1 MSSRGF
7 RLLVPEPSSATR
19 CRRPRS
25 SRAACPFRSSMSL
38 ASKGAGPQRVP
49 VTSAKVPR
57 PPPLRPARASRRR
70 FATSLAEMASAG
82 DGFRHHEAAGRKA
95 TPLTTVSFE
104 RKSPGCSRVARS
116 GAILPE
122 SEAELREVA
131 ASVAAPT
138 LANMVETGRT
148 PHLSAERL
156 GGRDHPATAFRAA
169 THAVRAVLTRLPR
182 DGRLEDLRS
191 WRRSRSIMRFCAL
204 LTMPASS
211 SG

>member
-1 MSSRGF
+1 MRSGRPSEPASVSVRVACMIDRPAECPPQSSVCWFRNLPALRVAADRDHRGQ
-7 RLLVPEPSSATR
+7 P
-19 CRRPRS
+19 
-25 SRAACPFRSSMSL
+25 CPFRSSMSL

-156 GGRDHPATAFRAA
+156 GGRDLSGNRVRRRDPCGARRADPA
-169 THAVRAVLTRLPR
+169 
-182 DGRLEDLRS
+182 
-191 WRRSRSIMRFCAL
+191 
-204 LTMPASS
+204 PARWPA
-211 SG
+211 